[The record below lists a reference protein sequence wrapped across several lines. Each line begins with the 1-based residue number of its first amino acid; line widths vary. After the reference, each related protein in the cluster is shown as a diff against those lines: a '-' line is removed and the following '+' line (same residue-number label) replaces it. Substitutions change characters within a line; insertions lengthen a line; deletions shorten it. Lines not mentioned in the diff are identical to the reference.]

1 MIKNSLIISWIL
13 KLCVTLR
20 DMYLNSGYY
29 SLYMKISDFFG
40 NIFRKSGI
48 YRVFTK
54 PRKEIQDSR
63 FEKCVNGVFGFFH
76 KMLHNFCV
84 KTGRA
89 ISQSACGSLCA
100 FLLGNWQYVSVRYYS
115 IMLIIYILV
124 RLAAIRIIG
133 GIVGPYTIAIA
144 VIACIG
150 IFINVSPAG
159 LYSGWESKKFISLP
173 EMEEKAKLIT
183 PFKSYVAVVVSI
195 IIGTVFGLCSLI
207 PMWYVAV
214 AALVLIPLLVVR
226 PQLSVFLIIAAFPF
240 IPTMAV
246 VGLCIMAMLGAFIK
260 YLYNEKQK
268 ISIDMFDIS
277 VVLFLVALVFGTVAS
292 YKLSGSI
299 KPALVYI
306 VFVST
311 VFVIKRVVDNKTLLR
326 TIINAI
332 ITVAFFVSVY
342 GLYQKLTGQAAT
354 TWQDKDM
361 FENISGRIYATFG
374 NPNVFGEYL
383 LITIPVTFAALI
395 KGTGKNRKFMYF
407 MSLALQIVCMVLTY
421 SRGCWIGI
429 ILSMGL
435 MLFMNGKKIVSL
447 CILGI
452 GLLPFI
458 VPDAIIERLLS
469 IGNTADSSTSYRVY
483 IWQGTINMLKDF
495 WITGIGI
502 GESAFRGV
510 YPIYSFNTIIAPH
523 SHNLYLHV
531 ICEMG
536 IVGVIAFVN
545 MIINFFRNTASVSLQ
560 DKEFK
565 PFMTA
570 IICGML
576 GYLVQGI
583 FDNVWYNYRIYMFFF
598 IILALSAAAGTCIR
612 KEKDNV

>member
-1 MIKNSLIISWIL
+1 MI
-13 KLCVTLR
+13 CVCFTAI
-20 DMYLNSGYY
+20 
-29 SLYMKISDFFG
+29 MK
-40 NIFRKSGI
+40 
-48 YRVFTK
+48 
-54 PRKEIQDSR
+54 
-63 FEKCVNGVFGFFH
+63 
-76 KMLHNFCV
+76 
-84 KTGRA
+84 
-89 ISQSACGSLCA
+89 
-100 FLLGNWQYVSVRYYS
+100 
-115 IMLIIYILV
+115 
-124 RLAAIRIIG
+124 
-133 GIVGPYTIAIA
+133 
-144 VIACIG
+144 
-150 IFINVSPAG
+150 
-159 LYSGWESKKFISLP
+159 
-173 EMEEKAKLIT
+173 EKAKLIT

-560 DKEFK
+560 DKELK